1 MTKCNNCGHE
11 LSDESLFCNK
21 CGSKIGVSNNNRKM
35 FSLKNRKW
43 LYLSSS
49 LAVVIL
55 VAGVLY
61 LVNSN
66 PIHTFKKS
74 IQESSYKDAIDIYN
88 KEIKGNTKR
97 ETEVETY
104 LESDLIKI
112 QQDFEN
118 EKINFDNAISKIN
131 TIEKTKLLT
140 SKVSEV
146 QNKII
151 SLNDSRIAFKA
162 GNELIKSNNIKDALV
177 ELKKVSED
185 DSKNYE
191 IANDLIEKSSSEYKN
206 IILKNAEKAA
216 SNNKFEEALNEINQG
231 LSVMQNDSDLI
242 AKKSVYE
249 KKKEEQIENERKI
262 KMQEAKNKQEVIV
275 EKASITIQST
285 EYKALYPDM
294 IQVIVRNKSN
304 KTVKNMVVV
313 SLGFDSN
320 GLPVKIRNQYSSE
333 GDYAYEGYAENVN
346 IVTNATFGKGKGWSI
361 HENLGIKTVLS
372 CVKEVE
378 YYDGTTWENEYY
390 NYWLDEFKEKPLH

>member
-162 GNELIKSNNIKDALV
+162 GNELIKV
-177 ELKKVSED
+177 
-185 DSKNYE
+185 
-191 IANDLIEKSSSEYKN
+191 
-206 IILKNAEKAA
+206 IILKMHL
-216 SNNKFEEALNEINQG
+216 LN
-231 LSVMQNDSDLI
+231 
-242 AKKSVYE
+242 
-249 KKKEEQIENERKI
+249 
-262 KMQEAKNKQEVIV
+262 
-275 EKASITIQST
+275 
-285 EYKALYPDM
+285 
-294 IQVIVRNKSN
+294 
-304 KTVKNMVVV
+304 
-313 SLGFDSN
+313 
-320 GLPVKIRNQYSSE
+320 
-333 GDYAYEGYAENVN
+333 
-346 IVTNATFGKGKGWSI
+346 
-361 HENLGIKTVLS
+361 
-372 CVKEVE
+372 
-378 YYDGTTWENEYY
+378 
-390 NYWLDEFKEKPLH
+390 